1 MLRAAPPAAV
11 DAPGRHGDRLSHTK
25 TNEND
30 PMSTRGSGLLALT
43 LISFLIGGLGTR
55 AEAHTL
61 RRHTAAHRAVRHRP
75 RRVSH
80 PYVRSREAL
89 VYDATRERV
98 LYAKH
103 STGVTPIA
111 SITKLMTTLVVAE
124 ARQPLG
130 QRLHITR
137 ADWTPYSHLPIGIW
151 LTRAQLFH
159 LALMSSEN
167 RAARTLCNNY
177 PGGLRACIRAMNA
190 KARALGMTHTRFVE
204 PTGLSAQNVS
214 TPGDLA
220 KLVLAAAHNPVI
232 RRYST
237 SSGYTVRDGRWRLP
251 YYPTD
256 PLVRDRWW
264 HIVVQKTGFTDL
276 AGQCLVLDT
285 FIDHHD
291 IVMVLMHSWGKYT
304 RTADA
309 RRVKQWLEANLARHH
324 WQTVAERM

>member
-1 MLRAAPPAAV
+1 
-11 DAPGRHGDRLSHTK
+11 
-25 TNEND
+25 
-30 PMSTRGSGLLALT
+30 MSTRGSGLLALI
-43 LISFLIGGLGTR
+43 LISFLIGGFGSS
-55 AEAHTL
+55 A
-61 RRHTAAHRAVRHRP
+61 AAHAAPRHPLPRAVRHRYVRHRYIRHRA
-75 RRVSH
+75 RRVSR
-80 PYVRSREAL
+80 PYVRSQEAL
-89 VYDATRERV
+89 VYDATLARV
-98 LYAKH
+98 LYAKR
-103 STGVTPIA
+103 SAGVTPIA
-111 SITKLMTTLVVAE
+111 SITKLMTTLVVAD
-124 ARQPLG
+124 AHQPLA
-130 QRLHITR
+130 QRLQVTR

-167 RAARTLCNNY
+167 RAARTLCSNY
-177 PGGLRACIRAMNA
+177 PGGLPACVRAMNA
-190 KARALGMTHTRFVE
+190 KARALGMTHTHFVE
-204 PTGLSAQNVS
+204 PTGLSVQNVS

-237 SSGYTVRDGRWRLP
+237 SPGYTIRDGRWRLP

-264 HIVVQKTGFTDL
+264 HIVVQKTGFTDP

-285 FIDHHD
+285 YIDHHN

-309 RRVKQWLEANLARHH
+309 LRVKQWLQASLLRHR
-324 WQTVAERM
+324 WATVASRM